1 MMGLLSKRRFILP
14 YAFILIGSILLS
26 AVLVPPAVRSAYA
39 RSAESGLP
47 PDFTLMYLSIGAVG
61 LLALAAAMIANRIYA
76 NRNLNII
83 RQLTVTASQ
92 LGEGKYRS
100 IAIPHQV
107 ESVPEMHAL
116 SQALEETA
124 AKIEAQISALSS
136 EQVMLSTV
144 LGQMTDGVLIANHD
158 DRVQLLNPAAERLF
172 GFKNAGALGR
182 SVIEVIRHHALV
194 DLWNSTKE
202 GESKTITLEMGADH
216 KFLQVIGI
224 PLGEQLPERSM
235 LLFQDLTQ
243 LHRLEIVR
251 KDFISNISHELRTPM
266 ASLKALS
273 ETLLDGALDD
283 LSVAKRFIV
292 RMDTEVDNLT
302 YLVNELLE
310 LSRIEAGRTNLEFQ
324 RIHPCDLMRRPYE
337 RMLLQAERAG
347 LSLTM
352 NCNPDLPAVLADPDR
367 ISQVF
372 INLLH
377 NAIKFTPNGG
387 RIQMDA
393 WVFEDKVVFMVRDNG
408 VGMPEKD
415 LKRIFERFY
424 KVDRA
429 RSGGGTG
436 LGLSICKHMVEAH
449 GGYIWAESEEG
460 KGSSLF
466 FAIPIA
472 FG

>member
-1 MMGLLSKRRFILP
+1 MKRLTHQSFVLP
-14 YAFILIGSILLS
+14 YGLILVGSIILS
-26 AVLVPPAVRSAYA
+26 ALLIPPTLHSVYIKA
-39 RSAESGLP
+39 AESGLP
-47 PDFTLMYLSIGAVG
+47 PDFTLMYLAVGAVT
-61 LLALAAAMIANRIYA
+61 LIAVAAAIVASRIYSS
-76 NRNLNII
+76 RNLSVIK
-83 RQLTVTASQ
+83 QLTETARQ
-92 LGEGKYRS
+92 LGEGKYQS
-100 IAIPHQV
+100 ITIPRQI
-107 ESVPEMHAL
+107 ESMPEMHAL

-124 AKIEAQISALSS
+124 AQIEAQISALSK

-144 LGQMTDGVLIANHD
+144 LRQMTDGVLIAD
-158 DRVQLLNPAAERLF
+158 REGRVQLLNAAAERLF
-172 GFKNAGALGR
+172 DVESSDAPKR
-182 SVIEVIRHHALV
+182 SVVEVMRYHQLV
-194 DLWNSTKE
+194 DFWATVQE
-202 GESKTITLEMGADH
+202 GEPKLMTLEMGAEH

-224 PLGEQLPERSM
+224 PLGEQLPGRTM

-283 LSVAKRFIV
+283 PSVAKRFIV

>member
-1 MMGLLSKRRFILP
+1 MDWLRKRRFILP
-14 YAFILIGSILLS
+14 YVLIFIGSIVIS
-26 AVLVPPAVRSAYA
+26 AVFIPMATRSAYA
-39 RSAESGLP
+39 RSVESGLP
-47 PDFTLMYLSIGAVG
+47 PDFTMMYLSIGAIVVF
-61 LLALAAAMIANRIYA
+61 ALTAALVTTGIYA
-76 NRNLNII
+76 SRNFNVI
-83 RQLTVTASQ
+83 RQLTESARQ
-92 LGEGKYRS
+92 LGEGKYHS
-100 IAIPHQV
+100 IIIPPQV
-107 ESVPEMHAL
+107 KSVPEMHAL

-124 AKIEAQISALSS
+124 AQIEGQISALST

-144 LGQMTDGVLIANHD
+144 LGQMTDGVLIASHD

-172 GFKNAGALGR
+172 GYTNDEALGH
-182 SVIEVIRHHALV
+182 SVVEVIRHHVLV
-194 DLWNSTKE
+194 ELWNSTKK
-202 GESKTITLEMGADH
+202 GESKTITLETGAEH

-224 PLGEQLPERSM
+224 PLGEQLPGRSM

-283 LSVAKRFIV
+283 PAVAKRFIV
-292 RMDTEVDNLT
+292 RVDTEVDNMT
-302 YLVNELLE
+302 FLVNELLE

-324 RIHPCDLMRRPYE
+324 RIKPCDLMRKPYE

-352 NCNPDLPAVLADPDR
+352 DCNGDLPAVIADPDR
-367 ISQVF
+367 IAQVF

-387 RIQMDA
+387 HIQMGA
-393 WVFEDKVVFMVRDNG
+393 WIHEDKVVFMVRDNG
-408 VGMPEKD
+408 IGIPEKD
-415 LKRIFERFY
+415 LNRIFERFY

-436 LGLSICKHMVEAH
+436 LGLSISKHMVEAH

-472 FG
+472 FA